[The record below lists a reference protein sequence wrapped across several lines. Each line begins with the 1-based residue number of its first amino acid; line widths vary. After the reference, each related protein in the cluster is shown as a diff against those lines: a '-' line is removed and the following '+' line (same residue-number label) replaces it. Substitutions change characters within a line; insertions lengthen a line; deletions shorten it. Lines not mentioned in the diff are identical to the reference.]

1 MQPFRVLLID
11 ACSVI
16 PQPAACHRF
25 FEIWKDTG
33 LKALLDVSH
42 RRLTEI
48 GNETS
53 VPDVMILH
61 GEGKLPLHEFRRV
74 VNPSWKA
81 VPLIGAFCGALCP
94 DMIQKA
100 LDLGLDDFVTCPVT
114 GPDLLPRLR
123 RLIKPDRATFE
134 PSRTKSPLAHFRVE
148 SLVGESEA
156 FLRQVEQ
163 IPLLAGSDAT
173 VLICGETGTGK
184 ELFARAIHYHSSR
197 QGKPF
202 IPVNCGA
209 LPDQLFENELFGHE
223 RGAFTNA
230 FTRQAGL
237 VEEAEGGTLFLDE
250 IDTLSLTGQTKLL
263 RFLQDKQY
271 RPLGRSKNKA
281 ADVRVI
287 VATNTDLRHLVMEKR
302 FREDLYYRLNVLS
315 LAVPP
320 LRERLEDVPL
330 LATHFLRE
338 YGGHHGESPRRLSL
352 EAAQKLL
359 GYSWPGNVRELEAII
374 RRAVVLRTSSILQAD
389 DIGLPGSDKD
399 DEESALVTGSL
410 QTSKAHAVRAFER
423 TYLAKLLASCKGNV
437 THAAKAAGKDR
448 RTLQR
453 LLRKHGID
461 RCAYR
466 DLA

>member
-1 MQPFRVLLID
+1 MRPLRVLLID
-11 ACSVI
+11 ALSFV
-16 PQPAACHRF
+16 PQPDTCQRF
-25 FEIWKDTG
+25 FDSWKDTG
-33 LKALLDVSH
+33 PKALLDVSQ

-48 GNETS
+48 GNETL
-53 VPDVMILH
+53 VPDAVVLH
-61 GEGKLPLHEFRRV
+61 GEGELPLQEFRRV
-74 VNPSWKA
+74 VNPSWEA

-114 GPDLLPRLR
+114 GPDLIPRLR

-134 PSRTKSPLAHFRVE
+134 PFHTTSPLANFRVE
-148 SLVGESEA
+148 SLVGESEV

-173 VLICGETGTGK
+173 VLIGGETGTGK

-230 FTRQAGL
+230 YTRQAGL

-287 VATNTDLRHLVMEKR
+287 VATNTDLRQRVIEKL
-302 FREDLYYRLNVLS
+302 FREDLFYRLNVIMVT
-315 LAVPP
+315 VPP
-320 LRERLEDVPL
+320 LRERIEDIPL
-330 LATHFLRE
+330 LARHFLKTFGAQQGKQSLVLASSAIRTL
-338 YGGHHGESPRRLSL
+338 LS
-352 EAAQKLL
+352 
-359 GYSWPGNVRELEAII
+359 YSWPGNVRELEGLIQ
-374 RRAVVLRTSSILQAD
+374 RAVLLTKTATIH
-389 DIGLPGSDKD
+389 P
-399 DEESALVTGSL
+399 EELAVPSQTGRQQPLTGSL
-410 QTSKAHAVRAFER
+410 RAAKSSVLREFER
-423 TYLAKLLASCKGNV
+423 SYLAKTMAIAKGNV
-437 THAAKAAGKDR
+437 SQAARTAGKER
-448 RTLQR
+448 RTFQR
-453 LLRKHGID
+453 LLQKHRID
-461 RCAYR
+461 RH
-466 DLA
+466 DFLSLP